1 MFKKIYIIWH
11 TIPTK
16 LQNKLRKCILQNCHC
31 IIDIGLTSVERLHRH
46 HIYPIVLLIKFKS
59 TKQVKEAKDSRSS
72 HDKISAKAAKEMYE
86 HALKLESEYRHYIS
100 GMFLL
105 KILLLYLF

>member
-1 MFKKIYIIWH
+1 MYFII
-11 TIPTK
+11 
-16 LQNKLRKCILQNCHC
+16 QNCHC

-100 GMFLL
+100 GIFF
-105 KILLLYLF
+105 KTYYCI

>member
-1 MFKKIYIIWH
+1 M
-11 TIPTK
+11 
-16 LQNKLRKCILQNCHC
+16 
-31 IIDIGLTSVERLHRH
+31 
-46 HIYPIVLLIKFKS
+46 LIKFKS

-100 GMFLL
+100 GMILL
-105 KILLLYLF
+105 KVYVLFHNELYYKY

>member
-1 MFKKIYIIWH
+1 M
-11 TIPTK
+11 
-16 LQNKLRKCILQNCHC
+16 
-31 IIDIGLTSVERLHRH
+31 
-46 HIYPIVLLIKFKS
+46 LIKFKS

-100 GMFLL
+100 GMILL
-105 KILLLYLF
+105 KVYILFHSELYYKY